1 MGESFRS
8 PAKIARRL
16 KLFPLVFGQI
26 SNWATFMRNY
36 ALGLVPSGSYDFRNG
51 ARIKI
56 GRGVDH
62 VPIIEIFLRR
72 DYGTLPNDAVI
83 LDLGANIGVFAIYA
97 ATTARNVRIYA
108 YEPLPEFYE
117 LMRENVRLNK
127 HTDTVECF
135 NYAVCGEATTRDIY
149 VAGTDFFF
157 PTFVSPSNGD
167 EKATRLKVH
176 CTTLAEI
183 LDANQLEH
191 VDLLKMDIEGAE
203 YEVFC
208 QTPPRYFERIKE
220 IRMEY
225 HNLDTKERNVARLK
239 DFLSNHG
246 YHITREQINTPT
258 NGNLWARRKNS

>member
-1 MGESFRS
+1 MAENFRS
-8 PAKIARRL
+8 LPKIARRL
-16 KLFPLVFGQI
+16 KLTPLVAGKVK
-26 SNWATFMRNY
+26 NWPSFMYNY
-36 ALGLVPSGSYDFRNG
+36 ALGLIPRDGYFFRNG

-62 VPIIEIFLRR
+62 VPIIEIFLRS

-83 LDLGANIGVFAIYA
+83 VDLGANIGVFAIYA
-97 ATTARNVRIYA
+97 ATTTRNARVYA

-117 LMRENVRLNK
+117 LMRENVRLNQR
-127 HTDTVECF
+127 TDTVECF
-135 NYAVCGEATTRDIY
+135 NSAVAGEANARDIY

-157 PTFVSPSNGD
+157 PTFVAPSD
-167 EKATRLKVH
+167 HDDAATRVQVR

-183 LDANQLEH
+183 LDANQLEQ

-208 QTPPRYFERIKE
+208 GTPPHYFERIKE

-225 HNLDTKERNVARLK
+225 HDLDSDERNVTRLK
-239 DFLSNHG
+239 EFLSKHG
-246 YHITREQINTPT
+246 YRITHEQSNTPT
-258 NGNLWARRKNS
+258 NGNLWARRENA